1 MIFYYFS
8 NISLCRFINYERKV
22 LILLKAW
29 SEYEKKIKRLVYE
42 TNYNARF
49 NSPEVHA
56 AQKYIYSNEVFKDCK
71 TVSMLYIEES
81 VL

>member
-1 MIFYYFS
+1 M
-8 NISLCRFINYERKV
+8 K
-22 LILLKAW
+22 
-29 SEYEKKIKRLVYE
+29 KKIKRLVHE